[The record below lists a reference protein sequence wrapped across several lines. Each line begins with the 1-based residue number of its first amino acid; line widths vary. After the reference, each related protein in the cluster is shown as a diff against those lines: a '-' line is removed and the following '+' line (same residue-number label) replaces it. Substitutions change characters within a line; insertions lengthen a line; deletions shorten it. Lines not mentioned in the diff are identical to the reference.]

1 MRELIDWYRVFD
13 RVPEI
18 MGLELVRNGKSWT
31 GRYYINGNVH
41 PYRADKL
48 KCKIYQSMVFVY
60 EQGGESLS
68 LPEWL
73 VTYGG
78 AKDYKEAYERI
89 RGVKLTAPV
98 KHEVRETKVL
108 HVSPD
113 VLYAARGYDLH
124 RCSLFNWMCTMFPEQ
139 RVMQVWNEYNVT
151 TDWQGNA
158 VFWYVDRKG
167 RILHDKRIRY
177 GEDGHRIKD
186 CAMNR
191 KFRVG
196 DGYSGRCWFGEHL
209 IEPGRKTAVVES
221 EKTCLL
227 FRLYYKC
234 PVVATGGKGN
244 LHGPYDNLA
253 LYPDLDAVEE
263 WRKSGA
269 EVREWWKDLPEELGK
284 TADIGDLIDFFC
296 NKRKN
301 AYICQK

>member
-1 MRELIDWYRVFD
+1 MPIRELIDWFRVFD
-13 RVPEI
+13 RIPEI
-18 MGLELVRNGKSWT
+18 MGLELERNGRMWE
-31 GRYYINGNVH
+31 GRYYINGDIH
-41 PYRADKL
+41 PYRRDKL

-89 RGVKLTAPV
+89 RGVKLMPPKV
-98 KHEVRETKVL
+98 HEIRSRAIQY
-108 HVSPD
+108 VSPD

-124 RCSLFNWMCTMFPEQ
+124 RCSLFNWMCSLFPEQ

-167 RILHDKRIRY
+167 RILHDKRMQY

-186 CAMNR
+186 GGTGR

-196 DGYSGRCWFGEHL
+196 DGYSGKCFFGEHL
-209 IEPGRKTAVVES
+209 IQPGRKTAVVES

-227 FRLYYKC
+227 FRLYYNC
-234 PVVATGGKGN
+234 PVIATGGKGN
-244 LHGPYDNLA
+244 LRGNLDNLA
-253 LYPDLDAVEE
+253 LYPDIDASDE

-269 EVREWWKDLPEELGK
+269 EVREWWIGYENVLDSN
-284 TADIGDLIDFFC
+284 ADIGDLIDFLC
-296 NKRKN
+296 RNKK
-301 AYICQK
+301 